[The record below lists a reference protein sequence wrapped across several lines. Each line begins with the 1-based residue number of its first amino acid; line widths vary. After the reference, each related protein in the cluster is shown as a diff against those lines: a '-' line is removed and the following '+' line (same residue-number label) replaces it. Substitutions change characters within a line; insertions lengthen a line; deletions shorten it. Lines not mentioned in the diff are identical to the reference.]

1 MVQQPTVAAVINAP
15 SPPPCSG
22 PSNELCGAV
31 RPLRMHCRL
40 WRAHRVEPALL
51 RLIANRCPP
60 ERVVELVVECS
71 GGGAGRRLSS
81 GLQRPTLSGGGLSR
95 LFDVRGTLRLE
106 GVDLT
111 NGRARQGGL
120 VFVYNGGD
128 ATLTDVDLTDSIA
141 VGSID
146 ASGHGDANGGC
157 AHVDPGGSLTIINGL
172 LKSCSA
178 LHTDAL
184 AGIAHGGG
192 VFSSGSLTLTSSR
205 VENCTARSAFASGG
219 QGGGAFIATGA
230 ARLFNGTTLADNSV
244 SGTGE
249 ASS

>member
-1 MVQQPTVAAVINAP
+1 M
-15 SPPPCSG
+15 
-22 PSNELCGAV
+22 
-31 RPLRMHCRL
+31 
-40 WRAHRVEPALL
+40 
-51 RLIANRCPP
+51 
-60 ERVVELVVECS
+60 
-71 GGGAGRRLSS
+71 
-81 GLQRPTLSGGGLSR
+81 
-95 LFDVRGTLRLE
+95 FDVRGTLRLE

-111 NGRARQGGL
+111 NGCARQGGL

-249 ASS
+249 SFFIGAGTAMYQLPAAPGTWIAASECHVRRVPCALVQCF